1 MRTDFDPTSARR
13 TLLREAGATLSH
25 SLMFGFGFLPSRHRP
40 RRAKD
45 IHTVVFVHGL
55 AGNRAQ
61 FFPLQGYLRWHGHT
75 RQYSYNYRSKGSIEE
90 KGLELKRHLDEHIKG
105 GRITLIGHSM
115 GGLVSRVYLQLLG
128 GDRRVDT
135 LITLGTPHL
144 GSHAAQW
151 MPTALVS
158 QLKPDGPFLAH
169 LNSLPAPQDVRCVSF
184 AATDDLMVLPGTN
197 ALGFGEEVLLEGRG
211 HLDILMSRDVY
222 QHIGRVLAEQ
232 EMGRTLGTAR
242 ESLD

>member
-1 MRTDFDPTSARR
+1 MRTDLDPTQARKG
-13 TLLREAGATLSH
+13 LLREAAATVGH
-25 SLMFGFGFLPSRHRP
+25 GLMFGFGFLPTRHKS
-40 RRAKD
+40 RRARD

-61 FFPLQGYLRWHGHT
+61 FFPLQGYLRWQGHG

-90 KGLELKRHLDEHIKG
+90 KGVELKRHLDEHVKG
-105 GRITLIGHSM
+105 GRITLIAHSM
-115 GGLVSRVYLQLLG
+115 GGLVSRVYLQMLG

-135 LITLGTPHL
+135 LVTLGTPHL

-151 MPTALVS
+151 MPTPLVR

-169 LNSLPAPQDVRCVSF
+169 LNGLPAPQGVRCVSF

-197 ALGFGEEVLLEGRG
+197 ALGFGEEVLLEGKG
-211 HLDILMSRDVY
+211 HLDILFSKDVF
-222 QHIGRVLAEQ
+222 HHVGRVLDEQ
-232 EMGRTLGTAR
+232 EVGRSLPTAR
-242 ESLD
+242 ESL